1 MRIPCPFCGSRDA
14 AEFSYLGDAS
24 VTRPDATPP
33 SADSDTA
40 MYDYVYLRD
49 NPAGVL
55 KEYWY
60 HGAGCHS
67 WLVVERDTRT
77 HRITR
82 AFMAHAETQP

>member
-14 AEFSYLGDAS
+14 AEFSFLGDAS
-24 VTRPDATPP
+24 VTRPDATAPG
-33 SADSDTA
+33 ADSDAA

-49 NPAGVL
+49 NPAGAL

-60 HGAGCHS
+60 HSAGCHS

-82 AFMAHAETQP
+82 AFMAHAEPQP

>member
-24 VTRPDATPP
+24 VKRPDIAAA
-33 SADSDTA
+33 SADSDA
-40 MYDYVYLRD
+40 AIYDYVYLRD
-49 NPAGVL
+49 NPAGSL

-60 HGAGCHS
+60 HSAGCHS

-77 HRITR
+77 HRITH
-82 AFMAHAETQP
+82 AFMAHAEPQP

>member
-24 VTRPDATPP
+24 ARRPDNANPD
-33 SADSDTA
+33 ADIDAA
-40 MYDYVYLRD
+40 MYDYVYLRE
-49 NPAGVL
+49 NPAGAL

-60 HGAGCHS
+60 HGFGCHS

-77 HRITR
+77 HHIIGATMLD
-82 AFMAHAETQP
+82 AEAHP

>member
-24 VTRPDATPP
+24 VTRPDTAIG
-33 SADSDTA
+33 ADSDAA

-49 NPAGVL
+49 NPAGAF

-60 HGAGCHS
+60 HSGGCHG

-77 HRITR
+77 HRITG
-82 AFMAHAETQP
+82 AFMAHAEPRP